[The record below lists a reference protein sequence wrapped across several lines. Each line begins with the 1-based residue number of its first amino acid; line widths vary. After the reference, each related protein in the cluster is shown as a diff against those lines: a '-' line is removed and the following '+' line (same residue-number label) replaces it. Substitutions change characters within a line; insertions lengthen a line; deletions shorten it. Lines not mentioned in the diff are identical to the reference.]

1 MTRLASQVHTATAL
15 PAALW
20 RALGVLAAALA
31 LAACG
36 STPRK
41 DTPDA
46 GELQAS
52 APAGSSLP
60 CAIPSPTLKRGGAY
74 YLDDGPGSN
83 PPANL
88 SDVADAVPRLE
99 PLRKSNMKPYVA
111 LGRKYTPMTELRPY
125 KARGLASWYG
135 RRYHGQKTASGEIYD
150 MYAMTAA
157 HPTLPIPSY
166 VRVTNVSTGR
176 AVVVRVNDRGPFHP
190 DRVIDLSFTAACKLE
205 LVSGGSGLVEV
216 ETIILGEP
224 PATEVAGTPTQMP
237 VPAGTPEPP
246 PQVAAEPSQP
256 AAETNGAPAPAVS
269 GTEREDLLATLSQA
283 EQPLA
288 PGVYLQLGAFGA
300 RENADNFLAHLRGRL
315 SWLEAAL
322 SLTQK
327 DGLYRVEAGPYRSAA
342 EARLSAERVS
352 RTVGFKPLVTSR

>member
-1 MTRLASQVHTATAL
+1 MIRLASRALSATAL
-15 PAALW
+15 AATLW

-36 STPRK
+36 SAARK
-41 DTPDA
+41 DAPIA
-46 GELQAS
+46 GEPQAS
-52 APAGSSLP
+52 AAGSGLP
-60 CAIPSPTLKRGGAY
+60 CIVPSPTLKKGGAY

-83 PPANL
+83 HPPNL
-88 SDVADAVPRLE
+88 SEVPDAEPRLE
-99 PLRKSNMKPYVA
+99 PLRESNMKPYVA
-111 LGRKYTPMTELRPY
+111 LGRRYTPMTELRHY

-176 AVVVRVNDRGPFHP
+176 SVVVRVNDRGPFHP

-216 ETIILGEP
+216 ETIIPGEP
-224 PATEVAGTPTQMP
+224 PPAEVAGMARP
-237 VPAGTPEPP
+237 VPPHAIPVTSRPE
-246 PQVAAEPSQP
+246 ADM
-256 AAETNGAPAPAVS
+256 NGAPAVS
-269 GTEREDLLATLSQA
+269 ATEREDLLATLSQA
-283 EQPLA
+283 EQPLP

-315 SWLEAAL
+315 SWMEAAL
-322 SLTQK
+322 SLTEK
-327 DGLYRVEAGPYRSAA
+327 DGLYRVEAGPYPSAQ
-342 EARLSAERVS
+342 EARLSAERVA
-352 RTVGFKPLVTSR
+352 RTVGFKPLLTSR